1 MKWGKIM
8 SKKILAV
15 DDDNDILDVI
25 RIILE
30 DEGYEVLTLANGK
43 HVFDIV
49 EENDPDLILLDVMLG
64 GLDGRDICRALKQ
77 HDTFKKIPVVMIS
90 ASHNLNNL
98 LLMPGAPNNFLAK
111 PFDIDK
117 LIEMVRSELVA

>member
-1 MKWGKIM
+1 M

-15 DDDNDILDVI
+15 DDDSDILDVI

-30 DEGYEVLTLANGK
+30 DEGYEVFTLANGK
-43 HVFDIV
+43 QVFEV
-49 EENDPDLILLDVMLG
+49 LEENVPDLILLDVMLG
-64 GLDGRDICRALKQ
+64 GLDGRDICKALKQ
-77 HDTFKKIPVVMIS
+77 HNAFKNIPVVMIS

-111 PFDIDK
+111 PFDIDR
-117 LIEMVRSELVA
+117 LVEMVRDELAA